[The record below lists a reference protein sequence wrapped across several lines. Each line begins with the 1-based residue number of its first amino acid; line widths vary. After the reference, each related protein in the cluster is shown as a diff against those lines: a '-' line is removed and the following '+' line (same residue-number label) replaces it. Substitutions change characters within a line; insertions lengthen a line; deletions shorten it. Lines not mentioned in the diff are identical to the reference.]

1 MSLKTLGCSVL
12 LVALATFAV
21 LLQDTAEAQSNR
33 QRMEAEANFTVKGT
47 EGCLACHGG
56 ESMAIVGE
64 SPHGNTDN
72 PHSPYSLQGCESCH
86 GPGSVHVSRAGG
98 GAGYPKLLSF
108 KTEDNIPEQNAACL
122 GCHAE
127 ALGELEG
134 MAWTGS
140 LHDAGGLN
148 CGACHDSHT
157 LENPMANISLQQEN
171 CAGCHA
177 EQIDAHPR
185 FESAGINF
193 DQLSCYTCHD
203 VHQLTSKE

>member
-1 MSLKTLGCSVL
+1 MMSKTIGIGFS
-12 LVALATFAV
+12 LAIIGVVGAV
-21 LLQDTAEAQSNR
+21 LFDTAEAQSNR
-33 QRMEAEANFTVKGT
+33 ERMEAEANYTADGT

-56 ESMAIVGE
+56 DSMTVVGE
-64 SPHGNTDN
+64 SPHGNTEN
-72 PHSPYSLQGCESCH
+72 PHSPYSMQGCESCH

-122 GCHAE
+122 DCHAQT
-127 ALGELEG
+127 LGELEG

-157 LENPMANISLQQEN
+157 VENPMADAALQQEN

-203 VHQLTSKE
+203 VHQMTSRE